1 MRHLLSRCFSSGF
14 DFLVYVVLI
23 TSLLSV
29 AKGEDLVDTSAQASI
44 RDYLFQPTVVN
55 SYGIVGSDLSSLLDA
70 GISARIVRTK
80 DLRLELTASAGVFRI
95 PDTSLIG
102 WLMAKGAFEYKLV
115 NASELGYL
123 SVCAA
128 VSTGFIASDQDR
140 MTLAVSGLKAVIELG
155 TPSWRSKLPV
165 DVVAVVGYGYD
176 FHNTNQRELVNVG
189 LQLSDLIFISFD
201 VSSLWKD
208 MDPLLNVARF

>member
-1 MRHLLSRCFSSGF
+1 MRMVLLF
-14 DFLVYVVLI
+14 
-23 TSLLSV
+23 TSL
-29 AKGEDLVDTSAQASI
+29 ALVGCQLYAADSTTQLSI

-55 SYGIVGSDLSSLLDA
+55 SYGIVNSDLSSLLDA

-80 DLRLELTASAGVFRI
+80 DFRVLLTASAGVFRI

-102 WLMAKGAFEYKLV
+102 WLMLKGALEYQLIDQHEIGQL
-115 NASELGYL
+115 ALCG
-123 SVCAA
+123 A

-140 MTLAVSGLKAVIELG
+140 VTLAVAGLRGVIELG
-155 TPSWRSKLPV
+155 SKDWRSKLPV
-165 DVVAVVGYGYD
+165 DVVAIVGYGYN
-176 FHNTNQRELVNVG
+176 FHNSKPRELLNVG

-208 MDPLLNVARF
+208 MDPVLNVARF